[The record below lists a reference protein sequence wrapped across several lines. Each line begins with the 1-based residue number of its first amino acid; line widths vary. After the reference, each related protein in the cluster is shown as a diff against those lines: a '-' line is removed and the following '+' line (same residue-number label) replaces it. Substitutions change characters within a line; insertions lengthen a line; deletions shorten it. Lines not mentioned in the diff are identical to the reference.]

1 VFDTL
6 SPRGQ
11 EFTGSRVPYLLSLL
25 DKQRANAREKRTIKY
40 LGTTF
45 LKITCMIH
53 AVPPESSSAIVEDGW
68 SCRFGGGDWE
78 LPMAKAVLSIAA
90 GAIVAALLTGS
101 AVAQSMNMPLGGT
114 KTLSDDEKAQ
124 KAEQERAYKAAIGKI
139 PDQKANT
146 DPWGNVRGAGTPQ
159 ANQNQSRTNSNSK

>member
-1 VFDTL
+1 ML
-6 SPRGQ
+6 W
-11 EFTGSRVPYLLSLL
+11 LLSMGG
-25 DKQRANAREKRTIKY
+25 
-40 LGTTF
+40 LG
-45 LKITCMIH
+45 H
-53 AVPPESSSAIVEDGW
+53 WSPPCVVG
-68 SCRFGGGDWE
+68 CGRRFVGGMLRGG
-78 LPMAKAVLSIAA
+78 V
-90 GAIVAALLTGS
+90 VAAWLGGA